1 MIECPRCGFTQPKD
15 QFCASCGLDID
26 AYVAK
31 PKPILVRLVQNPNL
45 HLTLIGILV
54 VLVIGYIFYSQ
65 RELVSRQ
72 MGNLLDLPVSS
83 RDAGDA
89 EDPLN
94 AARPA
99 ARAAARPQAA
109 VSPPTEG
116 GGPTANTAAT
126 GALAGQAAD
135 GSGEGTADGSAAK
148 GGAAD
153 PSAVRLSASNKL
165 EVTHWEVPREAMA
178 NLIAL
183 AEKLGESNAGRAYLY
198 PSGSK
203 IADQIQS
210 VGQRLALGRNVA
222 VKAGGQMTME
232 TPPTTTEA
240 FQYGLFIQ
248 LTKVDGKDLG
258 LKWESQLVLPQPET
272 AAEAAAGAPA
282 VRSTV
287 ETALNGTATL
297 TSAGLLVI
305 VMEPTNRSPR
315 EEFLARAGEGPWS
328 VFASPEFRGGLTEW
342 VITVQ
347 IK

>member
-1 MIECPRCGFTQPKD
+1 MIECPRCGFAQPKD

-31 PKPILVRLVQNPNL
+31 PKPVLVRLVQNPNL
-45 HLTLIGILV
+45 HLTLIGILI

-89 EDPLN
+89 DDPRN
-94 AARPA
+94 NRPA
-99 ARAAARPQAA
+99 ARAAPRPQPAA
-109 VSPPTEG
+109 STAAAEQ
-116 GGPTANTAAT
+116 PTANTAAT
-126 GALAGQAAD
+126 GSLAGQAGD
-135 GSGEGTADGSAAK
+135 PGEGAGAK
-148 GGAAD
+148 GAD
-153 PSAVRLSASNKL
+153 PSAIKLTATNKL
-165 EVTHWEVPREAMA
+165 EVTHWEVPREAMS

-203 IADQIQS
+203 IAEQIQS
-210 VGQRLALGRNVA
+210 VGQRLALGRNVS
-222 VKAGGQMTME
+222 VKAGGQMTQE

-272 AAEAAAGAPA
+272 AAEAASGTPT

-287 ETALNGTATL
+287 ETALNGSATI

-315 EEFLARAGEGPWS
+315 EEFLTRAGEGPWS
-328 VFASPEFRGGLTEW
+328 VFASPEFRSGQTEW